1 MDLLHKL
8 LNILFSIVSIILFM
22 LVLPILLLFRLW
34 RFCVR
39 SVFREK
45 LAGKVVLITGASSG
59 IGEHLAYEYAKHGAS
74 LVLIARREELL
85 ATVARKAM
93 ELGSPDAVVIKADV
107 SKLLD
112 CKRFVDEA
120 IKHFGKVD
128 CLINNAGTGI
138 VGLFEEQIC
147 ITDHAS
153 IMDIN
158 FWGSV
163 NATHFALPY
172 LKKSKGRI
180 VVIGSCGGWFATPR
194 VSVYNA
200 SKVAQQSFFE
210 TLRIELGSDIGI
222 TMVTLGMVDTALA
235 SDDFLTQANLKWLP
249 KESVEGCAKAIV
261 NSAIRGDE
269 YLTEPGWMHAVFL
282 WAILLPDL
290 MYLLR
295 RFIVV
300 TSPKTSLQKWK
311 SQNTASF
318 QPLEVKHD

>member
-1 MDLLHKL
+1 
-8 LNILFSIVSIILFM
+8 M

-200 SKVAQQSFFE
+200 
-210 TLRIELGSDIGI
+210 
-222 TMVTLGMVDTALA
+222 
-235 SDDFLTQANLKWLP
+235 NLKWLP